1 MRYSLLHP
9 SRGRIVQ
16 AENAIEEWLV
26 AASGHHDIEYILSV
40 DDDDDVAGYRT
51 MAERR
56 GVGLIVGRN
65 RSIVDAV
72 NRAAAKATGD
82 MFIVVSDDFGCPAG
96 WDEVLAEILGDQR
109 DVAVLVHDG
118 MDARILTLPIVGRE
132 LYERLGYVY
141 HPDYISM
148 FCDDDLTETA
158 RGDGKLIDARHVVF
172 PHRHFTVGGLHFD
185 ATYARERS
193 RLAWLQGFRVFRK
206 RTAVDFGRKPRT
218 IAVRLIE
225 ARVEAKFWCQMALH
239 KGKRLAMRLTG
250 RVSDRLPTNETHT
263 STVDD

>member
-1 MRYSLLHP
+1 MRYRLCRRQALLVP
-9 SRGRIVQ
+9 PKDSEALAG
-16 AENAIEEWLV
+16 AL
-26 AASGHHDIEYILSV
+26 AAHQIRV
-40 DDDDDVAGYRT
+40 
-51 MAERR
+51 
-56 GVGLIVGRN
+56 
-65 RSIVDAV
+65 
-72 NRAAAKATGD
+72 
-82 MFIVVSDDFGCPAG
+82 
-96 WDEVLAEILGDQR
+96 
-109 DVAVLVHDG
+109 
-118 MDARILTLPIVGRE
+118 
-132 LYERLGYVY
+132 
-141 HPDYISM
+141 M

-250 RVSDRLPTNETHT
+250 RVSDRLP
-263 STVDD
+263 D